1 MSKKEKFSKT
11 TLRNSGSVEAKY
23 KETIL
28 WRSTYKYRPY
38 HSTLYAAK
46 MEKKTILS
54 VKDKKTITPYILLS
68 GVNLRQIIYNRIK
81 S

>member
-1 MSKKEKFSKT
+1 MRQQMSKKQKFSKT
-11 TLRNSGSVEAKY
+11 TLRNSSSVKAKY
-23 KETIL
+23 KEIIL
-28 WRSTYKYRPY
+28 W

-46 MEKKTILS
+46 MEKKILS
-54 VKDKKTITPYILLS
+54 VKDKKAITPYILLS

>member
-1 MSKKEKFSKT
+1 M
-11 TLRNSGSVEAKY
+11 EAKY

-28 WRSTYKYRPY
+28 W

-46 MEKKTILS
+46 MEKKILS
-54 VKDKKTITPYILLS
+54 VKYKKAITPYILLS